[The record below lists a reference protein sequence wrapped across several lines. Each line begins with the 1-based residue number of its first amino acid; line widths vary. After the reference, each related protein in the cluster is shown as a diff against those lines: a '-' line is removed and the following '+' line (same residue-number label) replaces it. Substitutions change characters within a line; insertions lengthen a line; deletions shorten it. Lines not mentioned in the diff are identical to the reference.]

1 MEPLLYQCSDPPG
14 RQSLEPCRQIP
25 PGEWL
30 FPSGVHRR
38 TEAHERIEIGTASL
52 RRISDGPYISR
63 NNLQIAYRSG
73 IGYNKICF
81 IIYLV
86 LSEEES
92 MPHANIIYV
101 TNLQLPGTGVVFQ
114 IFRKPVAS
122 LF

>member
-14 RQSLEPCRQIP
+14 RQSREPCRQIP
-25 PGEWL
+25 PGEGYSRQEYIDEL
-30 FPSGVHRR
+30 KRMNGLKS
-38 TEAHERIEIGTASL
+38 EQSL
-52 RRISDGPYISR
+52 RRISGRSYISR

-81 IIYLV
+81 IIYPV
-86 LSEEES
+86 LSEEEP

-101 TNLQLPGTGVVFQ
+101 TNLQLPELELYSRFSG
-114 IFRKPVAS
+114 KPAVS